1 MAQALSAPVE
11 RADGH
16 RRRGLYLPGV
26 RVRVTAVAALV
37 VAVTLILAGIALT
50 FLVRQS
56 LVDGI
61 DNVLG
66 SRADQV
72 AVQAESAAGIHG
84 TIAATAQQSSLVQV
98 IDSSG
103 RVIAATSNMRDD
115 DSDGAFKDP
124 VLDNPPTAR
133 RTMIST
139 LTDSPLDRAGSFRVL
154 AKPVTLPQGPGWVY
168 VATSLTP
175 VESAAGTVTTVFAIG
190 LPLVLLVVVVTV
202 WWAITRAFRPVEG
215 IRRQASAI
223 GAANLAE
230 RVPVPRSRDEIARLA
245 TTVNAMLARLDDAAT
260 RQNQFIGDASHELRS
275 PLAALRAQVEVA
287 LAHPDPAE
295 ATRVLTLVLD
305 QTARMTTLTE
315 DLLFLARSTEPG
327 AMVLPA
333 PVDLDELVLTELRR
347 LRSSGTIAVTVV
359 ALDAARVTGSQR
371 DLARAL
377 RNLTDNAG
385 NHAHSEIRLAL
396 RTANSVAEIT
406 VSDDGEGIAVADR
419 ERLFERFSRLEES
432 RARNLSGGGFGLG
445 LAIARQIAAAHGG
458 TLTAHDRADGQ
469 HGAEFLLRI
478 PMDPQLGE

>member
-1 MAQALSAPVE
+1 MRPARSRPVE
-11 RADGH
+11 RSDAPRHGRIH
-16 RRRGLYLPGV
+16 LPGV
-26 RVRVTAVAALV
+26 RVRVTAATALV

-61 DNVLG
+61 DNLLG

-72 AVQAESAAGIHG
+72 AALATSTAGISA
-84 TIAATAQQSSLVQV
+84 TIPATAQQSSLVQV
-98 IDSSG
+98 VDEKG
-103 RVIAATSNMRDD
+103 NVIAATANMHDD
-115 DSDGAFKDP
+115 DNNAKFRDP
-124 VLDNPPTAR
+124 VLENPPASR
-133 RTMIST
+133 RTTIST
-139 LTDSPLDRAGSFRVL
+139 LTELPMDHTDPFRIL
-154 AKPVTLPQGPGWVY
+154 AKPVTLKRGAGWVY

-190 LPLVLLVVVVTV
+190 LPLVLLVVMVTV
-202 WWAITRAFRPVEG
+202 WWAITHAFRPVEG

-223 GAANLAE
+223 GAANLTE

-245 TTVNAMLARLDDAAT
+245 STVNAMLDRLEDAAT

-287 LAHPDPAE
+287 LAHPEPVE
-295 ATRVLTLVLD
+295 ATRVLALVRD
-305 QTARMTTLTE
+305 QTVRMTTLTE

-333 PVDLDELVLTELRR
+333 AVDLDELVLAELHR
-347 LRSSGTIAVTVV
+347 LRSSGNLTATVV

-377 RNLTDNAG
+377 RNLTDNAR
-385 NHAHSEIRLAL
+385 NHARSEVRLAL
-396 RTANSVAEIT
+396 RTANAVAEIT
-406 VSDDGEGIAVADR
+406 VSDDGNGVAAADR

-432 RARNLSGGGFGLG
+432 RERNLSGGGFGLG
-445 LAIARQIAAAHGG
+445 LAIARQIAHAHGG
-458 TLTAHDRADGQ
+458 TLTAHDRADGRN
-469 HGAEFLLRI
+469 GAEFLLRI
-478 PMDPQLGE
+478 PMDPPVPE